1 MTEIESLINRAYRYL
16 RSASR
21 LLEDNDYESSVSRT
35 YYAMCFSAQALL
47 LSLGLSYSS
56 HKGVISGYGEHFV
69 KPGVFARE
77 SGRDLNLAFQKRQLG
92 DYESRFVISREE
104 AADLL
109 QRGQAFVARAAE
121 YLEHAPDSE
130 S

>member
-35 YYAMCFSAQALL
+35 YYAMFFSAQALL

-56 HKGVISGYGEHFV
+56 HKGVISGYGEQFV

-109 QRGQAFVARAAE
+109 QRGQAIVARAAE